1 MPRLVYLNGK
11 FLPDVEA
18 HISIFDRGFLFSDA
32 VYEVTAVIDKKLVSW
47 EGHLNRLR
55 YSLKELNIDFT
66 KTNDELLFIHRK
78 LIEKNNITEGLVY
91 LQISRG
97 KAERDFA
104 FPISEV
110 EPTIVLFTQQKK

>member
-47 EGHLNRLR
+47 EDIW
-55 YSLKELNIDFT
+55 IDWG
-66 KTNDELLFIHRK
+66 IVW
-78 LIEKNNITEGLVY
+78 KN
-91 LQISRG
+91 
-97 KAERDFA
+97 
-104 FPISEV
+104 
-110 EPTIVLFTQQKK
+110 

>member
-66 KTNDELLFIHRK
+66 KFW
-78 LIEKNNITEGLVY
+78 Y
-91 LQISRG
+91 
-97 KAERDFA
+97 FA
-104 FPISEV
+104 FPGWENEWFWYQI
-110 EPTIVLFTQQKK
+110 FR

>member
-55 YSLKELNIDFT
+55 YSLKELNIDLQKQMMNFYLSIE
-66 KTNDELLFIHRK
+66 NLLNR
-78 LIEKNNITEGLVY
+78 T
-91 LQISRG
+91 ISLR
-97 KAERDFA
+97 
-104 FPISEV
+104 V
-110 EPTIVLFTQQKK
+110 